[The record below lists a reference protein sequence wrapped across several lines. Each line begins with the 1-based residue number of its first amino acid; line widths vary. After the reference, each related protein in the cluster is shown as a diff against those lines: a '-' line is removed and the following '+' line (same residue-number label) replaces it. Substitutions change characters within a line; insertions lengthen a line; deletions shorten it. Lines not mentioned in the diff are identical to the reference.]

1 MKNLVNVTE
10 KKIFDVKYK
19 KNSKNVFTMTI
30 IAEGGLPIKRFIVG
44 DDVLPNI
51 STLFDTPMRDSRI

>member
-1 MKNLVNVTE
+1 MR
-10 KKIFDVKYK
+10 YK

-30 IAEGGLPIKRFIVG
+30 TAEGGLPIKRFIVG

-51 STLFDTPMRDSRI
+51 SAILDTPCMAQEFDFLDIIVE